1 MFTMR
6 FDITVGDWR
15 LGMVEKVE
23 VRRSVEQLS
32 DTAVITLPGAEY
44 NVALDVEQ
52 KIHRGDRVV
61 INLGYEEVG
70 MVQEF
75 EGWLQRI
82 GTDNGAIILE
92 CEDDL
97 FRFRKSI
104 PDAQLK
110 NVSLSSLLDL
120 VIAGVGGGFKVDCS
134 YSWTYEKFVINSA
147 TGFDV
152 LKKVQEESGADIYI
166 EGDTLH
172 VHGPGEKVGNTVI
185 YDFFQNVQDCDLTYR
200 RTEDRR
206 VRVVVK
212 ALLPDGK
219 VKEREYGTTGGDSV
233 TVKCATSDDESMRL
247 RGESEH
253 KRLTFDGYDG
263 NIVTWLVPYI
273 KPGDTAELH
282 DRDYQYKDGSYYVK
296 AVETTFSAAGGA
308 RTVELGYRMKKT
320 CNRSR
325 DLYATS
331 RRPSDRRRSPSTR
344 ASSPRWRES
353 RVPSP
358 SAPRTYPE
366 SGSAPPRRR
375 TTRRSCWYRASVPPS
390 SSAPFP
396 EISPSSQCCLSTP

>member
-6 FDITVGDWR
+6 FDIQVGSWK
-15 LGMVEKVE
+15 LGMVENVT
-23 VRRSVEQLS
+23 VRRSVEELA
-32 DTAVITLPGAEY
+32 DTAVVTLPGAEY
-44 NVALDVEQ
+44 NAALQVED

-61 INLGYEEVG
+61 INLGYDEVG

-75 EGWLQRI
+75 EGWVQRV
-82 GTDNGAIILE
+82 GTDGGAITLE

-97 FRFRKSI
+97 FLFRKAV
-104 PDAQLK
+104 PDAQLS
-110 NVSLSSLLDL
+110 NVTLTDLLAR
-120 VIAGVGGGFKVDCS
+120 VVEGVGGGFAVDCS
-134 YSWTYEKFVINSA
+134 YSWTYQKFVISSA
-147 TGFDV
+147 TGYDV

-166 EGDTLH
+166 DGDTLH

-308 RTVELGYRMKKT
+308 RTVELGYR
-320 CNRSR
+320 
-325 DLYATS
+325 L
-331 RRPSDRRRSPSTR
+331 
-344 ASSPRWRES
+344 
-353 RVPSP
+353 
-358 SAPRTYPE
+358 
-366 SGSAPPRRR
+366 
-375 TTRRSCWYRASVPPS
+375 
-390 SSAPFP
+390 
-396 EISPSSQCCLSTP
+396 I

>member
-32 DTAVITLPGAEY
+32 DPAVITLPGAEY

-166 EGDTLH
+166 DGDTLH

-263 NIVTWLVPYI
+263 NIVTWLVLDI

-308 RTVELGYRMKKT
+308 RTVELGYRLK
-320 CNRSR
+320 
-325 DLYATS
+325 
-331 RRPSDRRRSPSTR
+331 
-344 ASSPRWRES
+344 
-353 RVPSP
+353 
-358 SAPRTYPE
+358 
-366 SGSAPPRRR
+366 
-375 TTRRSCWYRASVPPS
+375 
-390 SSAPFP
+390 
-396 EISPSSQCCLSTP
+396 

>member
-6 FDITVGDWR
+6 FDITVGDYR

-44 NVALDVEQ
+44 NAALDVEQ

-82 GTDNGAIILE
+82 GTDNGAITLE

-97 FRFRKSI
+97 FLFRKAI
-104 PDAQLK
+104 PDAQLSK
-110 NVSLSSLLDL
+110 VTLASLLDL
-120 VIAGVGGGFKVDCS
+120 VVEGVGGGFDVDCS
-134 YSWTYEKFVINSA
+134 YSWTYDKFVISSA

-166 EGDTLH
+166 DGKTLH

-233 TVKCATSDDESMRL
+233 TVKGAASDDASMKL

-296 AVETTFSAAGGA
+296 GVETEFSAGGGK
-308 RTVELGYRMKKT
+308 RTVELGYRLK
-320 CNRSR
+320 
-325 DLYATS
+325 
-331 RRPSDRRRSPSTR
+331 
-344 ASSPRWRES
+344 
-353 RVPSP
+353 
-358 SAPRTYPE
+358 
-366 SGSAPPRRR
+366 
-375 TTRRSCWYRASVPPS
+375 
-390 SSAPFP
+390 
-396 EISPSSQCCLSTP
+396 